1 MSSPIKIYPIILS
14 GGSGSRL
21 WPLSRS
27 TMPKQFAELLDN
39 ESLFQKTIK
48 RFKGEIF
55 AHPTIVSGENSRFI
69 VKNQLDKIK
78 SKASGIIIEPSPRD
92 TAAAALTGIV
102 HISKIAL
109 DPIIVISPADHW
121 IKNETYFKNVIKKNI
136 SFVTDKNIITF
147 GIRPKFPHTGYG
159 WITATIDKK
168 FPYKIFKVTQFIEKP
183 PLSKAKKLLKN
194 NCNFWNSGIFMG
206 KASTFLNAYEKHTK
220 SISKLVKNSYDKLS
234 IDLDFLRL
242 DDFSWQKI
250 KKISLDYAIIEKYED
265 INMFPF
271 EDDWS
276 DVGSLFS
283 LKKYYKEDKK
293 QNVVVGNST
302 IINSK
307 NTFLNSADS
316 QIHLVGLGLENIIAV
331 ATKDAVLCVNQKNSE
346 DVKKAVDLL
355 IKNKVE
361 QAKESLN
368 DFRPWGKFEIL
379 SKGKN
384 FKVKKI
390 HVHPFCKLS
399 LQSHKHRS
407 EHWVVVEGRAKVT
420 LGEKTINLLKNESVY
435 INSGIKHRLENP
447 SKKILTIIEVQT
459 GNYLGE
465 DDIVRYEDD
474 YKRIKNSSKRN

>member
-1 MSSPIKIYPIILS
+1 MSSPIKIFPIILS

-21 WPLSRS
+21 WPLSRP

-39 ESLFQKTIK
+39 ESLFQKTVK
-48 RFKGEIF
+48 RFKGGIF
-55 AHPTIVSGENSRFI
+55 AEPTIVTGENSRFI

-78 SKASGIIIEPSPRD
+78 SKSSGIIIEPSPRD

-102 HISKIAL
+102 HTSKLAL
-109 DPIIVISPADHW
+109 DPIIVISPADHLINNEKYFKGA
-121 IKNETYFKNVIKKNI
+121 IKNSIP
-136 SFVTDKNIITF
+136 FVNDKNIITF

-159 WITATIDKK
+159 WITANIDKK
-168 FPYKIFKVTQFIEKP
+168 SLSKVFNVTKFIEKP
-183 PLSKAKKLLKN
+183 PLSIAKKLLN
-194 NCNFWNSGIFMG
+194 NDHNFWNSGIFMG
-206 KASTFLNAYEKHTK
+206 KASTFLNAYKKHTK
-220 SISKLVKNSYDKLS
+220 STYKLVQNSYDELS
-234 IDLDFLRL
+234 TDLDFLRL
-242 DDFSWQKI
+242 DNCSWQKI

-265 INMFPF
+265 INMYPF

-283 LKKYYKEDKK
+283 LMKYYKEDKK

-302 IINSK
+302 IIKSK
-307 NTFLNSADS
+307 NTFLNSADP

-355 IKNKVE
+355 IKNEVE

-379 SKGKN
+379 SKGNN

-390 HVHPFCKLS
+390 HVLPFCKLS

-420 LGEKTINLLKNESVY
+420 LGKKTINLLKNESVF
-435 INSGIKHRLENP
+435 INSGMKHRLENP

-465 DDIVRYEDD
+465 DDIIRYEDD
-474 YKRIKNSSKRN
+474 YKRVKSSLKIN